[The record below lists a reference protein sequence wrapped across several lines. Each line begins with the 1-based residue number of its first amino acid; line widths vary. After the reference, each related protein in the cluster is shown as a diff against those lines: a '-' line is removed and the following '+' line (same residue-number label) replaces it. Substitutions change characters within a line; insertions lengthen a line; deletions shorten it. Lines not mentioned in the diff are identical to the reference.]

1 MLWEEYNSL
10 VRIMDICANEIA
22 FECTLKIVAGKVI
35 NFLLML
41 K

>member
-10 VRIMDICANEIA
+10 VRIMDICTHENT
-22 FECTLKIVAGKVI
+22 FENTLKIVAGKII
-35 NFLLML
+35 NFLLIL